1 MLHESR
7 DNHVTHTSGNHAYLM
22 SIPPKRT
29 FDRVRNTPAVRELS
43 ESLNLT
49 LGMPFILRMNTSRH
63 IMAKKYGVTCYT
75 EGVYGAREGERGSR
89 PASRSLGPRSC
100 AGSCWS
106 RGAPNRT
113 AAARPSEPFP
123 PPSTPSDQS
132 RSPFCPQRPVRTY
145 PVNHP
150 ARTRL
155 I

>member
-7 DNHVTHTSGNHAYLM
+7 DDHVTHPSGNHAHLM
-22 SIPPKRT
+22 SIPPRRI
-29 FDRVRNTPAVRELS
+29 FESNRNSPAVTELM

-49 LGMPFILRMNTSRH
+49 LGMPFIHRMNTSRN
-63 IMAKKYGVTCYT
+63 IMAKKYGVTCHT
-75 EGVYGAREGERGSR
+75 EGVYGARESERGSR
-89 PASRSLGPRSC
+89 PASNSLGPRSR

-113 AAARPSEPFP
+113 AAARPSETFP

-150 ARTRL
+150 ARTTL